1 MTADQDE
8 QVVKSL
14 NQIAY
19 SLEYLTRYASQLCNH
34 FKIIQPTPPN
44 PPGVTGPSFPP
55 GMRK

>member
-8 QVVKSL
+8 QIIKSL

-19 SLEYLTRYASQLCNH
+19 SLEYLTRFASVLCLK
-34 FKIIQPTPPN
+34 FGIAQPTPPN

-55 GMRK
+55 HMRK

>member
-1 MTADQDE
+1 MNAE
-8 QVVKSL
+8 QEQQIIVAL

-19 SLEYLTRYASQLCNH
+19 SLEYLTRYAFQLCAH
-34 FKIIQPTPPN
+34 FKIVQPTPPN